1 MSELPKRTCE
11 ISTDFTTGE
20 AQTVITVENSPPIM
34 ALAWVNFLKQR
45 LHVLQLD
52 YKHVT
57 ADRIIVASRPHAA
70 ESVARLLRSAA
81 ESADHYVKAARGNV
95 SAHNAKNPTAVQAAQ
110 RRAELGERAAQF
122 GEP

>member
-11 ISTDFTTGE
+11 VTTDFATGE
-20 AQTVITVENSPPIM
+20 AQAVITVDASPPIM
-34 ALAWVNFLKQR
+34 AMAWVNFLKQR

-57 ADRIIVASRPHAA
+57 AERIVVASRPEVA

-81 ESADHYVKAARGNV
+81 VCADDYVKGARCDGSGSSRHLSAD
-95 SAHNAKNPTAVQAAQ
+95 
-110 RRAELGERAAQF
+110 
-122 GEP
+122 

>member
-1 MSELPKRTCE
+1 MSESQRTGDAAMSELPNCE
-11 ISTDFTTGE
+11 ISTDFTKSG

-45 LHVLQLD
+45 LQLLHVD

-57 ADRIIVASRPHAA
+57 ADRIVVASRPEVAD
-70 ESVARLLRSAA
+70 SVAQLLRSAA
-81 ESADHYVKAARGNV
+81 ESADQYVTAARGND
-95 SAHNAKNPTAVQAAQ
+95 SARKN
-110 RRAELGERAAQF
+110 ELGERAAQF

>member
-20 AQTVITVENSPPIM
+20 AQTVITVESSPPIM

-57 ADRIIVASRPHAA
+57 ADRIVVASRPEAA

-81 ESADHYVKAARGNV
+81 ESADHYVTAARGNA
-95 SAHNAKNPTAVQAAQ
+95 SAYNAQNQTAAQAAQ

>member
-1 MSELPKRTCE
+1 MSELPKRSCE

-20 AQTVITVENSPPIM
+20 ARTMITVEASPPIM
-34 ALAWVNFLKQR
+34 AMAWVNYLKQR

-57 ADRIIVASRPHAA
+57 AERIVVASRPEAA

-81 ESADHYVKAARGNV
+81 ECADEYLQGART
-95 SAHNAKNPTAVQAAQ
+95 K
-110 RRAELGERAAQF
+110 
-122 GEP
+122 